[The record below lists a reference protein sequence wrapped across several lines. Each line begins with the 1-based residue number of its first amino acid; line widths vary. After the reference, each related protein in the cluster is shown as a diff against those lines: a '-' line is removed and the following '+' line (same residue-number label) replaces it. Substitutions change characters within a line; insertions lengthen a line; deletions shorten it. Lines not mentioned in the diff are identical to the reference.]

1 MAARVE
7 IHDDPEALGR
17 SLAADV
23 LAALQADG
31 LDRRPVLL
39 GCPGGRSLRPTY
51 RAIGAQA
58 ARQELDLSRLV
69 ILMMDEYLVTKE
81 GRLTACDPAAHYS
94 CRRFGLEQ
102 IRDAFNAGLAPASRL
117 PPENVWLPDAAH
129 PEEYDRRIA
138 DAGGV
143 ALFLLAS
150 GASDG
155 HVAFNPPGSPRN
167 SRTRIVPLAESTR
180 MDNLRTF
187 PQFKSLEEVP
197 THGVSS
203 GIATIADLSRR
214 AILVLTGADKRMAAE
229 RVTATRSYDPE
240 WPSTVIHECREARI
254 VLDRAAAGKIAAR

>member
-7 IHDDPEALGR
+7 IHDDPEALGQ

-23 LAALQADG
+23 LAALRADG
-31 LDRRPVLL
+31 LAKHPVLL

-51 RAIGAQA
+51 REIGVQA
-58 ARQELDLSRLV
+58 AREKLDLSRLV
-69 ILMMDEYLVTKE
+69 ILMMDEYLVP
-81 GRLTACDPAAHYS
+81 GQGQLVSADPAAHFS
-94 CRRFGLEQ
+94 CRRFALEQ
-102 IRDAFNAGLAPASRL
+102 IRDTFNAGLAPARQVR
-117 PPENVWLPDAAH
+117 PENVWLPDAAD
-129 PEEYDRRIA
+129 PEAYDRRIA
-138 DAGGV
+138 DAGGA

-180 MDNLRTF
+180 TDNLRTF
-187 PQFKSLEEVP
+187 PEFRSLEEVP

-214 AILVLTGADKRMAAE
+214 AILVLTGADKRMAAD
-229 RVTATRSYDPE
+229 RVTAASSYDPA
-240 WPSTVIHECREARI
+240 WPSTVIHECRGARI
-254 VLDRAAAGKIAAR
+254 VLDRAAAGKIATG